1 MSRRSDLIAAW
12 KTLLEATGYPVG
24 YGERPPSPDETEP
37 TREIVF
43 RFSST
48 VTRDGLK
55 KTHES
60 TIRIAAVVDIEQV
73 EQPGV
78 AAGEMLDAIKA
89 AVETED
95 ARVGGWPVDPV
106 EESEYERAPGSR
118 YGGVEVVYRQRW
130 HETWGH
136 P

>member
-12 KTLLEATGYPVG
+12 QTLLETTGYPVG

-37 TREIVF
+37 TREITF
-43 RFSST
+43 RVSST

-55 KTHES
+55 KTHEA
-60 TIRIAAVVDIEQV
+60 TVRIVAVADVDRV
-73 EQPGV
+73 EQPGEAV
-78 AAGEMLDAIKA
+78 GEMVDAIKA
-89 AVETED
+89 AVETDD
-95 ARVGGWPVDPV
+95 ATVGGWPIDPV

-118 YGGVEVVYRQRW
+118 YGGVEILYRQKW
-130 HETWGH
+130 SETWGH